1 MRIILLTNEYPPH
14 IYGGAGVHV
23 EYLSRE
29 LLRLEGGSHEINVL
43 CFGDQKVRFANETVR
58 GVQLNF
64 EFPCQD
70 AYHRKMLDALFRDI
84 LMTGSVQEGDIV
96 HCHTWYTL
104 LAGCLIKQILGIPM
118 IITAHSLE
126 PQRPWKR
133 EQLGAAYRASSWI
146 EKTAY
151 ENADGIVAV
160 SRFMQGAI
168 HDIYGV
174 DPEKVR
180 VIPNGID
187 LDQYQP
193 AFDTEVLSAYHIDPS
208 EPFVLFVGR
217 ITRQKG
223 VIHLV
228 NAIQYLNPPIQVVIC
243 ADAPDTEEIG
253 REMKRAVKYAQ
264 NRTKNK
270 VIWINKFVPRDD
282 AIRLY
287 SHASVFV
294 CPSIYEPFGI
304 INLEAMACKT
314 PVVATAVGGITEIV
328 VHSETGLLVP
338 FEPGGKGLFEP
349 RNPDRFSRDLADA
362 INNLLSSPQ
371 RMRDMGEKAR
381 KRIEQKFSW
390 ESIAHQTLEFYRQ
403 TVDASDCSDK
413 IR

>member
-1 MRIILLTNEYPPH
+1 
-14 IYGGAGVHV
+14 
-23 EYLSRE
+23 
-29 LLRLEGGSHEINVL
+29 VL
-43 CFGDQKVRFANETVR
+43 CFGDQKGRFANKTVR

-70 AYHRKMLDALFRDI
+70 AYHRKMLDALFRNI

-104 LAGCLIKQILGIPM
+104 LAGCLIKQIRGVPM

-126 PQRPWKR
+126 PQRPWKQ

-151 ENADGIVAV
+151 ENADGIIAV

-168 HDIYGV
+168 QGIYGV
-174 DPEKVR
+174 DPKKVR

-193 AFDTEVLSAYHIDPS
+193 VFDKEVLSAYHIDPS
-208 EPFVLFVGR
+208 DPFVLFVGR

-223 VIHLV
+223 IIHLV
-228 NAIQYLNPPIQVVIC
+228 NAIQYLNPPTQVVIC

-253 REMKRAVKYAQ
+253 REMKRAVKDAQ
-264 NRTKNK
+264 DRTKNK
-270 VIWINKFVPRDD
+270 VIWINTFVPRED

-328 VHSETGLLVP
+328 VHGETGLLVP
-338 FEPGGKGLFEP
+338 FEPGGEGLFEP
-349 RNPDRFSRDLADA
+349 RDPDRFSRDLADA
-362 INNLLSSPQ
+362 INSVLSSPQ
-371 RMRDMGEKAR
+371 RMQDMGEKAR

-390 ESIAHQTLEFYRQ
+390 QSIARQTLEFYRE
-403 TVDASDCSDK
+403 TVDASNCSDK